1 MPMPMPARPMPAQ
14 MGQPRPMP
22 GRMPAR
28 PMPAQ
33 AMPQQMPMARQPGMK
48 KGGSAHRCHERA
60 DGCAEKGH
68 TKCKIVM
75 CGGGHVKG

>member
-1 MPMPMPARPMPAQ
+1 MPAMPPQGA
-14 MGQPRPMP
+14 M
-22 GRMPAR
+22 AR
-28 PMPAQ
+28 P
-33 AMPQQMPMARQPGMK
+33 PGMK
-48 KGGSAHRCHERA
+48 KGGATHRCHERA

>member
-28 PMPAQ
+28 PMPA
-33 AMPQQMPMARQPGMK
+33 MPPQGAMARPPGMK
-48 KGGSAHRCHERA
+48 KGGATHRCHERA

>member
-1 MPMPMPARPMPAQ
+1 MPMPMPMRSPMAGKMPAKPL
-14 MGQPRPMP
+14 MAAVRPGGM
-22 GRMPAR
+22 
-28 PMPAQ
+28 
-33 AMPQQMPMARQPGMK
+33 MK

-68 TKCKIVM
+68 TKGHIVM